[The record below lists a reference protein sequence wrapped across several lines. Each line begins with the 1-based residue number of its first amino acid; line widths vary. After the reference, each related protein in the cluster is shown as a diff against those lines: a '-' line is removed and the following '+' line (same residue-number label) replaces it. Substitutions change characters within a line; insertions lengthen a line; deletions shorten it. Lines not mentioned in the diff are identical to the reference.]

1 MNDNDNFRPAWEE
14 LESTPNDEGTMIS
27 HKSKRAWRSIIGLI
41 MGVALWILVFLL
53 PGGDFNDLQIQ
64 SAIVLVLAIFAFTL
78 CFKGRK
84 EERGVSNV
92 GMVVNG
98 ALLLFDL
105 IGLVGCWVI
114 DKV

>member
-1 MNDNDNFRPAWEE
+1 MNDNDNIKPALDGSEAMAH
-14 LESTPNDEGTMIS
+14 DEGTMIS
-27 HKSKRAWRSIIGLI
+27 HKSKRAWRSIVGLI

-53 PGGDFNDLQIQ
+53 PGGDFNDLQLQ

-105 IGLVGCWVI
+105 IGLVGCWII